1 VTSVLV
7 YLRVVSYKR
16 RKMKILIKVFKYL

>member
-1 VTSVLV
+1 VLV